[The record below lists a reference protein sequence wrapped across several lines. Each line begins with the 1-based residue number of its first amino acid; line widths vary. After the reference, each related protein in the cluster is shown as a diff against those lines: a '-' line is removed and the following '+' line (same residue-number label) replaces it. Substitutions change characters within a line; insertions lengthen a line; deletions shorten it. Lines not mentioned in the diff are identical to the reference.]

1 MRFAGRLLAAVLVL
15 LVASGAAGGIGTTI
29 GAFTIGIDQ
38 SQSHSQKAG
47 TLVPAGYAHEFD
59 GGAVTGVTVFINNT
73 GSDLTGEAR
82 VDLVAKDGTVVASA
96 TNDAILGSSGTQE
109 ILVGFEGTHELSA
122 FSRVEIT
129 IASSL

>member
-15 LVASGAAGGIGTTI
+15 LVASGAAGGI